1 MEAVSVVFAA
11 GRGSRMKRYNGNKTL
26 LPLIPGP
33 AIYEG
38 ERPMLLEVLN
48 NLPGGPK
55 GIVVN
60 YRADDVIEATSSLNV
75 TYIHQP
81 VTNGTGGALIAAQ
94 DFIKQVNAEMV
105 IVTMGDAPLIRS
117 VTYHNLLAKLQSNA
131 VVVVGFTPQDKA
143 QYGVL
148 EIDADKVKK
157 ITEWKYWK
165 DYPLELKQNLSVC
178 NSGIYGFKR
187 NTLIKYIDML
197 KKSPHTVEKEHN
209 GHNVMIEEF
218 FITDLIELVAN
229 DGLDIGYI
237 VVHDEK
243 EVMGVDTDSALME
256 AQACYARRCA

>member
-1 MEAVSVVFAA
+1 
-11 GRGSRMKRYNGNKTL
+11 MKGYNGNKTL
-26 LPLIPGP
+26 LSLIPKTGL
-33 AIYEG
+33 YEG

-60 YRADDVIEATSSLNV
+60 YRSDDVIEATSSLNV
-75 TYIHQP
+75 AYIHQP

-94 DFIKQVNAEMV
+94 DFIKQVKAEMV

-117 VTYHNLLAKLQSNA
+117 VTYQNLLAKLQSNA
-131 VVVVGFTPQDKA
+131 VVVVGFIPQNKA

-148 EIDADKVKK
+148 EIEAEKVKK

-165 DYPLELKQNLSVC
+165 DYPAELKQNLSVC

-197 KKSPHTVEKEHN
+197 KKSPHTVEKEQN

-218 FITDLIELVAN
+218 FITDLVKLIAN
-229 DGLDIGYI
+229 DSLDIGYI
-237 VVHDEK
+237 VVNDEK

-256 AQACYARRCA
+256 AQACYVRRFA